1 MGEVRPDEDD
11 ENGRQEERKMSVME
25 ALSRHSALS
34 FEVFPPRTEAGRR
47 ELLEPEGVLD
57 RLYRENP
64 DFLCCTYG
72 TGGADAGKN
81 LEVLEAV
88 TAAGRTRAMTQL
100 TCAGNTAEGIREQ
113 LRNYLARG
121 VRCVTAIRGGEARMS
136 GGLSDEAELV
146 KLIRREFGGEFVIAA
161 DGAPEGEPLGSSLEG
176 EITRLKA
183 IQEAGADFLITR
195 LCWDMD
201 IFRVWLE
208 GIRAAGITLPVMA
221 GVAPV
226 VDQAATIRTALA
238 TGGCAIPEDLCRL
251 LSDYW
256 IYPNPFVKD
265 PFDAEVEHKRVQFRE
280 AGIAYTVHQIQT
292 YRQWGVDG
300 IHLLT
305 QNRAEDV
312 LTIARAAR
320 DTSF

>member
-1 MGEVRPDEDD
+1 MGEVRPDEDA
-11 ENGRQEERKMSVME
+11 ENGWQEERKMSVME
-25 ALSRHSALS
+25 SLSRHSALS
-34 FEVFPPRTEAGRR
+34 FQVFPPRTEAGRR
-47 ELLEPEGVLD
+47 ELLESGGVLD

-72 TGGADAGKN
+72 AGGTDAGKN

-88 TAAGRTRAMTQL
+88 VSAGKTQAMTQL
-100 TCAGNTAEGIREQ
+100 TCAGNTAQGIREQ
-113 LRNYLARG
+113 LRNYLRQGIA
-121 VRCVTAIRGGEARMS
+121 CVTALRGGQTRMS
-136 GGLSDEAELV
+136 DGLSDEAELV
-146 KLIRREFGGEFVIAA
+146 RLIRREFSDSFTVAV
-161 DGAPEGEPLGSSLEG
+161 DGAPEGEPLGCSLEG
-176 EITRLKA
+176 EIARLKA
-183 IQEAGADFLITR
+183 IQDSGADFLITR
-195 LCWDMD
+195 VCWDMD
-201 IFRVWLE
+201 IFKAWMD

-265 PFDAEVEHKRVQFRE
+265 PFDAEVERKRVQFRE
-280 AGIAYTVHQIQT
+280 AGMAYTAHQIWL

-312 LTIARAAR
+312 PAIVRAAR
-320 DTSF
+320 NPLF

>member
-1 MGEVRPDEDD
+1 MGEVRPDEDA
-11 ENGRQEERKMSVME
+11 ENGWQEERKMSVME
-25 ALSRHSALS
+25 SLSRHNTLS

-47 ELLEPEGVLD
+47 ELLEPDGVLD
-57 RLYRENP
+57 RLNRESP
-64 DFLCCTYG
+64 DFLCCSYG
-72 TGGADAGKN
+72 AGGADAGKN
-81 LEVLEAV
+81 LEVLDAV
-88 TAAGRTRAMTQL
+88 VSTGRSQAMTQL

-113 LRNYLARG
+113 LRSYHARG
-121 VRCVTAIRGGEARMS
+121 VSCVMAIQGGEGRMS
-136 GGLSDEAELV
+136 WGLSDEAELV
-146 KLIRREFGGEFVIAA
+146 KLIRREFGNEFLVAA

-176 EITRLKA
+176 EINRLKA
-183 IQEAGADFLITR
+183 IQEVGADFLITR

-201 IFRVWLE
+201 IFHIWLD

-238 TGGCAIPEDLCRL
+238 TGGCAIPEELCRL

-265 PFDAEVEHKRVQFRE
+265 PFDAEVERKRTQFRE
-280 AGIAYTVHQIQT
+280 AGAAYTVRQIRL
-292 YRQWGVDG
+292 YRRWGVDG
-300 IHLLT
+300 IHFLT

-312 LTIARAAR
+312 LAIARAAR

>member
-1 MGEVRPDEDD
+1 MGETHPDEDA
-11 ENGRQEERKMSVME
+11 ENGRREERRMSVME
-25 ALSRHSALS
+25 SLSRHSALS

-47 ELLEPEGVLD
+47 ELLEPGGVLE
-57 RLYRENP
+57 RLYREEP
-64 DFLCCTYG
+64 DFLCCSYG
-72 TGGADAGKN
+72 AGGADAGKN
-81 LEVLEAV
+81 LEVLDTV
-88 TAAGRTRAMTQL
+88 VSAGRNQAMTQL
-100 TCAGNTAEGIREQ
+100 TCAGNTAEGLREQ
-113 LRNYLARG
+113 LRNYLAHG
-121 VRCVTAIRGGEARMS
+121 VRQVMAIRGGEARMS

-146 KLIRREFGGEFVIAA
+146 KLIRREFGNEFLVAA
-161 DGAPEGEPLGSSLEG
+161 DGAPEGEPLGSSFES

-183 IQEAGADFLITR
+183 IQDGGADFLITR
-195 LCWDMD
+195 LCWDTD
-201 IFRVWLE
+201 IFHGWLD
-208 GIRAAGITLPVMA
+208 GIRAAGVTLPVMA

-265 PFDAEVEHKRVQFRE
+265 PFDAEVERKRVQFRAE
-280 AGIAYTVHQIQT
+280 GIAYTVRQIRL

-312 LTIARAAR
+312 LTIARATR
-320 DTSF
+320 EPSF

>member
-1 MGEVRPDEDD
+1 MGRVRPDEDE

-47 ELLEPEGVLD
+47 ELLEPGGVLD
-57 RLYRENP
+57 RLYGEHP
-64 DFLCCTYG
+64 DFLCCSYG
-72 TGGADAGKN
+72 AGGADAGKN

-88 TAAGRTRAMTQL
+88 AAAGKSRAMTQL

-113 LRNYLARG
+113 LRSYHARG
-121 VRCVTAIRGGEARMS
+121 VACVMALHGGEARMS
-136 GGLSDEAELV
+136 GGLSDEAEMLR
-146 KLIRREFGGEFVIAA
+146 LIRREFGGDFTLAA
-161 DGAPEGEPLGSSLEG
+161 AGAPEGEPLGSSLES
-176 EITRLKA
+176 EIARLKA
-183 IQEAGADFLITR
+183 IEDSGADFLITW
-195 LCWDMD
+195 LCWDTD
-201 IFRVWLE
+201 IFRRWLE

-265 PFDAEVEHKRVQFRE
+265 PFDGEVERKRTQFRA
-280 AGIAYTVHQIQT
+280 AGMAYTARQIRL

-312 LTIARAAR
+312 LAIARTTR

>member
-1 MGEVRPDEDD
+1 
-11 ENGRQEERKMSVME
+11 MSVTE
-25 ALSRHSALS
+25 SLSRHSALS

-47 ELLEPEGVLD
+47 ELLEPGGVLE
-57 RLYRENP
+57 RLYRESP
-64 DFLCCTYG
+64 DFLCCDYG
-72 TGGADAGKN
+72 AGGADAGKN
-81 LEVLEAV
+81 LEVLDAV
-88 TAAGRTRAMTQL
+88 VSAGKTRAMTRL
-100 TCAGNTAEGIREQ
+100 TCAGNTAEGMREQ
-113 LRNYLARG
+113 LRNYIAHG
-121 VRCVTAIRGGEARMS
+121 VRQVMAIRGGEARMS

-146 KLIRREFGGEFVIAA
+146 SLVRREFGDEFLVAA
-161 DGAPEGEPLGSSLEG
+161 CGAPEGEPPGSSFES

-183 IQEAGADFLITR
+183 IQDGGADFLITR
-195 LCWDMD
+195 LCWDTD
-201 IFRVWLE
+201 IFHGWLD

-238 TGGCAIPEDLCRL
+238 TGGCAIPEELCRL

-265 PFDAEVEHKRVQFRE
+265 PFDAEVERKRVQFRAE
-280 AGIAYTVHQIQT
+280 GVAYTVRQIRL
-292 YRQWGVDG
+292 YRRWGVDG

-320 DTSF
+320 EPSF